1 VYILCDGGI
10 FIALDRQLTTKEHNW
25 NLFVNSLHEMFWG
38 FGMAFHTTYAVIP
51 LFLNELNAPTFIISS
66 IAGIFVIG
74 SAIPQI
80 ITAFVGRNTKNLKFS
95 VIASHG
101 LLLPPLFLAG
111 FIFIYTGLT
120 GPSAWMFYF
129 SCYILFTLGVG
140 IVFPFWA
147 DFLDTAHIAEK
158 RGQFF
163 GVSFFFN
170 SFAGLFGGI
179 AVKMLLSSS
188 IAFPKNFGY
197 GFITYAVCVIIAT
210 LLFMCYRTSTNVRR
224 SDSKTFKDFIGEIR
238 QILKKNKNFKNYIFS
253 RILLTANYPAI
264 SLYAV
269 YAKDKM
275 NFEMSEAGIFIVIS
289 TTVSALSGYITG
301 KFGDKFGH
309 KNAMVLVFLA
319 YFFALV
325 SALWATSLL
334 HVYIIFV
341 FLGIGMGGWMTSAMS
356 LIYEFAGDGDIKIYF
371 ALTDSLTAPFVLL
384 SIILAG
390 ICAPRFG
397 IEAVLIGIGIFIVLG
412 IFSLVFLTKDPKDY
426 S

>member
-1 VYILCDGGI
+1 
-10 FIALDRQLTTKEHNW
+10 
-25 NLFVNSLHEMFWG
+25 
-38 FGMAFHTTYAVIP
+38 
-51 LFLNELNAPTFIISS
+51 
-66 IAGIFVIG
+66 
-74 SAIPQI
+74 
-80 ITAFVGRNTKNLKFS
+80 
-95 VIASHG
+95 
-101 LLLPPLFLAG
+101 
-111 FIFIYTGLT
+111 
-120 GPSAWMFYF
+120 
-129 SCYILFTLGVG
+129 
-140 IVFPFWA
+140 
-147 DFLDTAHIAEK
+147 
-158 RGQFF
+158 
-163 GVSFFFN
+163 
-170 SFAGLFGGI
+170 
-179 AVKMLLSSS
+179 
-188 IAFPKNFGY
+188 
-197 GFITYAVCVIIAT
+197 
-210 LLFMCYRTSTNVRR
+210 MCYRTSTNVRR

-309 KNAMVLVFLA
+309 KNAMVFVFLA

-341 FLGIGMGGWMTSAMS
+341 FLGIGMGGWLTSAMS